1 MRSSYSSFEQI
12 NEDLKI
18 LKVKRDFHYQ
28 KVFRSIDNI
37 KEELA
42 PERIIKNTLGSVTS
56 YVTSSGRI
64 QAFFITAVLKYFF
77 NRKSRK

>member
-64 QAFFITAVLKYFF
+64 QAFFYNCRVEILFLI
-77 NRKSRK
+77 